1 MPLPVILA
9 IVAVAL
15 ALPLLGFSVLSP
27 GLRRD
32 RTVQANLARGLLP
45 AAVVGAERGQRLTAL
60 AKRYTPARIAARLD
74 RLLARAGRPP
84 AWPIRRL
91 LAAKVVLAIIMAA
104 LGVLF
109 VAGDPTAVRT
119 FLALVVA
126 VVSYFVPDLLL
137 YSRGTERQNAI
148 AQELPDTLDQM
159 TIAVEAGLGF
169 EAAMARAA
177 HNGKG
182 ALAQELVRT
191 LQDMQVGRS
200 RREAYLDLAERTTVA
215 DLRRFVRSII
225 QADLYGISISG
236 VLRTQAAE
244 MRLKRRQRAEE
255 KAMEIPVK
263 VLFPLMFCILP
274 VLFIVLLGPAAIGI
288 VNTLNK

>member
-1 MPLPVILA
+1 MPLPVLLA
-9 IVAVAL
+9 IICL
-15 ALPLLGFSVLSP
+15 ALVVPLLGWALLWP
-27 GLRRD
+27 GLHRD
-32 RTVQANLARGLLP
+32 RDAQKNLARGLLP
-45 AAVVGAERGQRLTAL
+45 AAVVGPERGQRLSAL
-60 AKRYTPARIAARLD
+60 TKRYTPGRIVAGLD

-84 AWPIRRL
+84 AWPLKRL
-91 LAAKVVLAIIMAA
+91 LAAKVLLTLLAAG
-104 LGVLF
+104 LGLLF
-109 VAGDPTAVRT
+109 VAAGPSAVRT
-119 FLALVVA
+119 FLALFVCII
-126 VVSYFVPDLLL
+126 SYFVPDLLL
-137 YSRGTERQNAI
+137 YSRGKERQNAI
-148 AQELPDTLDQM
+148 GLELPDTLDQM

-177 HNGKG
+177 YNGKG
-182 ALAQELVRT
+182 PLAQELVRT

-200 RREAYLDLAERTTVA
+200 RREAYLDLAERTTVP

-244 MRLKRRQRAEE
+244 MRLKRRQKAEE

-288 VNTLNK
+288 VNTLAK

>member
-1 MPLPVILA
+1 MPLAVLLA
-9 IVAVAL
+9 TIAVAL
-15 ALPLLGFSVLSP
+15 VVPLIGWAALTPRLYQNKVAEQNLS
-27 GLRRD
+27 
-32 RTVQANLARGLLP
+32 RGLIPP
-45 AAVVGAERGQRLTAL
+45 AAADAERGQRLSAL
-60 AKRYTPARIAARLD
+60 ARRFTPGRFVARLD
-74 RLLARAGRPP
+74 RLLVRAGRPP
-84 AWPIRRL
+84 AWPMKRL
-91 LAAKVVLAIIMAA
+91 LSAKVLLAGTGLVL
-104 LGVLF
+104 GFLF
-109 VAGDPTAVRT
+109 VSGDPGAVRLL
-119 FLALVVA
+119 LASLLVIVA
-126 VVSYFVPDLLL
+126 YFVPDLLL
-137 YSRGTERQNAI
+137 YSKGTERQTAI
-148 AQELPDTLDQM
+148 ALALPDTLDQM

-177 HNGKG
+177 YNGKG

-200 RREAYLDLAERTTVA
+200 RREAYMDLADRTTVV

-288 VNTLNK
+288 IDTLNK